1 MDTADVHLGA
11 LLGDLFAEASLI
23 PNGHRKP
30 RGEFQRI
37 AESAR
42 TGNPAAVRVLLESCE
57 RWASY
62 RRLNEGGPS
71 GPGKHRPH
79 RNPLTTRLA
88 RVRELG
94 AEVLA
99 LPLPDQFSAATLSM
113 MLAREAS
120 ARLKDE
126 LMYGHFNDGW

>member
-23 PNGHRKP
+23 PNGHRKS
-30 RGEFQRI
+30 RAEFDQI

-42 TGNPAAVRVLLESCE
+42 TGNPAAVRALLEGCE

-62 RRLNEGGPS
+62 RQLNES
-71 GPGKHRPH
+71 GTGRHLPH
-79 RNPLTTRLA
+79 RTPLTSRLT

-99 LPLPDQFSAATLSM
+99 SPLPDQFNAATLSG

-120 ARLKDE
+120 VRLKDE
-126 LMYGHFNDGW
+126 LMNGYFDGGW